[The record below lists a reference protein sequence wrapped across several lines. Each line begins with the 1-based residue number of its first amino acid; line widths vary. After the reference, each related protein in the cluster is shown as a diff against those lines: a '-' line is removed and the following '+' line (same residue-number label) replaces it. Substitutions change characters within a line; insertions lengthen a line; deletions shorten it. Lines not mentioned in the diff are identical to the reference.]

1 MGNWPTITKTH
12 GALCVTQSMKPN
24 KLISTFMWHRM
35 CVSSLDS
42 GKTQCLLLI
51 LIVYTFMCIITDAH
65 K

>member
-1 MGNWPTITKTH
+1 MGKWPTSSTKP
-12 GALCVTQSMKPN
+12 GALCVSQSMKPT

-42 GKTQCLLLI
+42 GKTHCLLLI